1 MNFLRR
7 MMRRIEQSSIFKRQ
21 KKRIDRSGGYRSV
34 METRFK
40 RAVLTLAND
49 MELDYSYHDH
59 DLHGN
64 WEGYRECH
72 LAFDLL
78 LVYRY
83 EDNSL
88 ILERLGSHSEVLGL

>member
-7 MMRRIEQSSIFKRQ
+7 MMRRIEQSSIFKHQ
-21 KKRIDRSGGYRSV
+21 KKRIDRSGGYRFV

-40 RAVLTLAND
+40 HAVLTLAND
-49 MELDYSYHDH
+49 YHDH
-59 DLHGN
+59 DFHGN

-83 EDNSL
+83 EDDSL